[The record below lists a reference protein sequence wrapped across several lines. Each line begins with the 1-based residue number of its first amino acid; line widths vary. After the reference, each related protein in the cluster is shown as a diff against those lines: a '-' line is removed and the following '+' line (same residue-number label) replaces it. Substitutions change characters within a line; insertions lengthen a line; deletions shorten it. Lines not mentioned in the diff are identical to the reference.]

1 MSFLNDVRPLFLRLV
16 RYTMRMPVFMVIGV
30 VQSILWLVL
39 FGQLFQRVV
48 QIPGFAADN
57 YLQFLAPGITI
68 MTALFGSA
76 HSGMGTL
83 VDIERGV
90 MDRLL
95 ATPARRGALMAARV
109 LHAGLLVVVQGA
121 MILGVAILMGARPG
135 AGALGMAGLLVVLVA
150 TGLLGCAFGAL
161 SNAIALVARRQETVL
176 AAMNFII
183 LPLTF
188 LSGIM
193 MSATLMPGWIQRVAA
208 LNPANWAVI
217 AARAGFEGQDW
228 GAVGLNMVW
237 LTLFALGCGWLA
249 TRAFDRYRRTL

>member
-1 MSFLNDVRPLFLRLV
+1 MTFFHDVPPLFLRLV
-16 RYTMRMPVFMVIGV
+16 RYTLRMPVFMVIGV
-30 VQSILWLVL
+30 VQSILWLLL
-39 FGQLFQRVV
+39 FGQLFERVV
-48 QIPGFAADN
+48 QIPGFEADS

-95 ATPARRGALMAARV
+95 ATPARRGALIAARV
-109 LHAGLLVVVQGA
+109 LHAGLLVVFQGA

-135 AGALGMAGLLVVLVA
+135 AGLVGPIVVLLA
-150 TGLLGCAFGAL
+150 AGLLGCAFGAV

-183 LPLTF
+183 LPMTF

-193 MSATLMPGWIQRVAA
+193 MSATLMPEWIRRVAA

-217 AARAGFEGQDW
+217 AARAGFEGRDW
-228 GAVGLNMVW
+228 GAVGLNMIW
-237 LTLFALGCGWLA
+237 LTLFALICGWLA
-249 TRAFDRYRRTL
+249 TRAFDRYRATL

>member
-1 MSFLNDVRPLFLRLV
+1 MSFFNDVRPLFLRLV
-16 RYTMRMPVFMVIGV
+16 RYTVRMPVFMVIGV

-48 QIPGFAADN
+48 QIPGFEAES

-83 VDIERGV
+83 IDIERGV

-95 ATPARRGALMAARV
+95 VTPASRGALMAARV
-109 LHAGLLVVVQGA
+109 LHAGALVVFQGA
-121 MILGVAILMGARPG
+121 VILCASLAMGARPG
-135 AGALGMAGLLVVLVA
+135 AGVVGVLVVLLA
-150 TGLLGCAFGAL
+150 AGLLGCAFGAL
-161 SNAIALVARRQETVL
+161 SNAIALIARRQETVL

-193 MSATLMPGWIQRVAA
+193 MSAALMPAWIRRVAA
-208 LNPANWAVI
+208 LNPANWAVV
-217 AARAGFEGQDW
+217 AARAGFEGSDW
-228 GAVGLNMVW
+228 GAVGLNLVW
-237 LTLFALGCGWLA
+237 LSLFALACGWLA
-249 TRAFDRYRRTL
+249 TRAFDRYRRTI

>member
-1 MSFLNDVRPLFLRLV
+1 MSFFNDIRPLFLRLV

-30 VQSILWLVL
+30 VQSILWLFL
-39 FGQLFQRVV
+39 FGQLFERVV
-48 QIPGFAADN
+48 QIPGFEADS
-57 YLQFLAPGITI
+57 YTQFLAPGMAI

-95 ATPARRGALMAARV
+95 ATPARRGALMGARV
-109 LHAGLLVVVQGA
+109 LHAGLLVIFQGA
-121 MILGVAILMGARPG
+121 VILGASILMGARPG
-135 AGALGMAGLLVVLVA
+135 AGILGIGVVLLA
-150 TGLLGCAFGAL
+150 TGLLGSGFGAL
-161 SNAIALVARRQETVL
+161 SNAVALIARKQETVI

-193 MSATLMPGWIQRVAA
+193 MSATLMPVWIQRVAA

-217 AARAGFEGQDW
+217 AARVGFEGGDW
-228 GAVGLNMVW
+228 GAAWVNLGW
-237 LTLFALGCGWLA
+237 LALFALFCSWLA
-249 TRAFDRYRRTL
+249 TRAFDRYRRSL

>member
-1 MSFLNDVRPLFLRLV
+1 MSFLNDVRPLLLRLV
-16 RYTMRMPVFMVIGV
+16 RYTLRMPVFMGIGV
-30 VQSILWLVL
+30 VQSILWLIL

-48 QIPGFAADN
+48 QIPGFEADS
-57 YLQFLAPGITI
+57 YIQFLAPGITI

-76 HSGMGTL
+76 HSGMSTL

-95 ATPARRGALMAARV
+95 TTPASRGALMAARV
-109 LHAGLLVVVQGA
+109 LHAGLLVVFQGA
-121 MILGVAILMGARPG
+121 VILGAAILMGARPG
-135 AGALGMAGLLVVLVA
+135 AGIFGLGVVLIA
-150 TGLLGCAFGAL
+150 TGLLGCGFGAL

-193 MSATLMPGWIQRVAA
+193 MSATLMPPWIQRVAS
-208 LNPANWAVI
+208 LNPANWAVL
-217 AARAGFEGQDW
+217 AARAGFQGQDW
-228 GAVGLNMVW
+228 HLVAPNLLW
-237 LTLFALGCGWLA
+237 LILFALGCTWLA
-249 TRAFDRYRRTL
+249 TSAFNRYRRSI

>member
-1 MSFLNDVRPLFLRLV
+1 MTFLNDVPPLFLRLA

-30 VQSILWLVL
+30 VQSILWLIL

-48 QIPGFAADN
+48 QIPGFESDS

-95 ATPARRGALMAARV
+95 ATPARRGALIAARV

-121 MILGVAILMGARPG
+121 MILGVAVLMGARP
-135 AGALGMAGLLVVLVA
+135 AGGVIGPLVVLVA
-150 TGLLGCAFGAL
+150 AGILGCAFGAV
-161 SNAIALVARRQETVL
+161 SNAIALVARRQETVI

-183 LPLTF
+183 LPMTF

-193 MSATLMPGWIQRVAA
+193 MSATLMPGWIRRVAA

-217 AARAGFEGQDW
+217 AARAGFEGRDW
-228 GAVGLNMVW
+228 GDVGLNLIW
-237 LTLFALGCGWLA
+237 LTIFALICGWLA
-249 TRAFDRYRRTL
+249 TRAFERYRATL

>member
-1 MSFLNDVRPLFLRLV
+1 MNFLNDVRPLFLRLV

-39 FGQLFQRVV
+39 FGQLFQRVA
-48 QIPGFAADN
+48 QIPGFESDS

-109 LHAGLLVVVQGA
+109 LHAGLLVVFQGA
-121 MILGVAILMGARPG
+121 VILGVSLLMGARPG
-135 AGALGMAGLLVVLVA
+135 AGGLGLLVVLVA

-161 SNAIALVARRQETVL
+161 SNAIALIARRQETVL

-208 LNPANWAVI
+208 LNPANWAVL
-217 AARAGFEGQDW
+217 AARAGFEGQNW
-228 GAVGLNMVW
+228 GAVGLNLVW
-237 LTLFALGCGWLA
+237 LTLFALACGWLA
-249 TRAFDRYRRTL
+249 TRAFDRYRRTI

>member
-1 MSFLNDVRPLFLRLV
+1 
-16 RYTMRMPVFMVIGV
+16 
-30 VQSILWLVL
+30 
-39 FGQLFQRVV
+39 
-48 QIPGFAADN
+48 
-57 YLQFLAPGITI
+57 

-76 HSGMGTL
+76 HSGLGTL

-121 MILGVAILMGARPG
+121 MILGIAVLLGARPG
-135 AGALGMAGLLVVLVA
+135 AGLLGPLVVLVA
-150 TGLLGCAFGAL
+150 AGVLGCAFGAV
-161 SNAIALVARRQETVL
+161 SNAIALVARRQETVI

-183 LPLTF
+183 LPMTF

-193 MSATLMPGWIQRVAA
+193 MSAALMPPWIRFVAA

-217 AARAGFEGQDW
+217 AARAGFEGRDW
-228 GAVGLNMVW
+228 GAVGLNLTW
-237 LTLFALGCGWLA
+237 LTIFAIVCAWLA
-249 TRAFDRYRRTL
+249 TRAFGRYRATL

>member
-1 MSFLNDVRPLFLRLV
+1 MSFVNDLPPLFTRLV
-16 RYTMRMPVFMVIGV
+16 RYTLRMPVFMVIGV
-30 VQSILWLVL
+30 VQSILWLIL
-39 FGQLFQRVV
+39 FGQLFERVV
-48 QIPGFAADN
+48 QIPGFEADS

-95 ATPARRGALMAARV
+95 ATPARRGALIAARV

-121 MILGVAILMGARPG
+121 VILGASLLMGARSG
-135 AGALGMAGLLVVLVA
+135 TGILGPIVVLLA
-150 TGLLGCAFGAL
+150 AGLLGCAFGAI
-161 SNAIALVARRQETVL
+161 SNAIALIARRQETVL

-183 LPLTF
+183 LPMTF

-193 MSATLMPGWIQRVAA
+193 MSATLMPGWIRGVAA
-208 LNPANWAVI
+208 VNPANWAVI
-217 AARAGFEGQDW
+217 AARAGFEGGDW
-228 GAVGLNMVW
+228 ATVGVNLLW
-237 LTLFALGCGWLA
+237 LTLFALACGWLA
-249 TRAFDRYRRTL
+249 ARAFDRYRATL